1 MFALFEAGL
10 QVISA
15 NHNPRLRRCAPYLGL
30 TVWHLSEVLPYL
42 GLTVWHLSEVLVDP
56 KVG

>member
-1 MFALFEAGL
+1 ML
-10 QVISA
+10 
-15 NHNPRLRRCAPYLGL
+15 NPRLRRCAPYLGL